1 MKKLSIFFVLIS
13 FLMGCTVQKPVQVAG
28 IDTYLSDY
36 TQIAI
41 LPFKVTFSNDYK
53 TLPKRGRTSTDWN
66 EQERVAGLDLQK
78 ICLADFS
85 ERANK
90 KNWNITAQSHLATN
104 KILADKRIGISEIP
118 TADKAALAKLLN
130 VDAVL
135 YGSSTMDFSF
145 NAYRKG
151 METELALI
159 DAKTGQILWKQTF
172 FEDLNNRMDSPQD
185 LAQKSVASLIK
196 SLPIKG
202 K

>member
-1 MKKLSIFFVLIS
+1 MKKLSIFFILLS
-13 FLMGCTVQKPVQVAG
+13 LMNACTVQKPTKVAD
-28 IDTYLSDY
+28 IDAFLSEY

-53 TLPKRGRTSTDWN
+53 TLPSRGRINDWS

-90 KNWNITAQSHLATN
+90 KNWNITAQSHLITN
-104 KILADKRIGISEIP
+104 KILADKRVAIIEIP

-145 NAYRKG
+145 NSYRKG
-151 METELALI
+151 METELSLI
-159 DAKTGQILWKQTF
+159 DAKTGQLLWKQTF

-185 LAQKSVASLIK
+185 LAQKSVIALIK
-196 SLPIKG
+196 NLPIK
-202 K
+202 